1 MARAEREIKEM
12 LYQAGIMSF
21 VGEYVEKEYVFELEG
36 VYRER
41 RPYYRV
47 RYPFGKESKEEVRAD
62 W

>member
-1 MARAEREIKEM
+1 M